1 MFCYLFIFAQILIL
15 ILGVCY
21 PAKTFQQYYDE
32 IIRLQK
38 KNDELEAEVQKC
50 RRGLKFVEDDRKCLF
65 YTGISS
71 YETFFKL
78 FKFLEP
84 SLDQPVCNLSKDQ
97 LLVLTL
103 TRLRL
108 NTSLSSLAYDYNS
121 SLTTISKYFHRTL
134 YQIHESLK
142 WANFPTEPEIAVRHL
157 PQNFQSKFGN
167 KRIFIVD
174 CFEIFCQNPSDLKAA
189 TSLYSNYKKHETIKY
204 MIAIHPDG
212 NIAFISSGY
221 NGRIS
226 DKEIFKKS
234 GILDHIVEDDII
246 LADKGFEIAD
256 LVAEKKAVLNI
267 PNFLRKKTQFSLK
280 ELDENKQVTQY
291 RIHVE
296 RAIGVIREKFSILS
310 APISVNTMARYQNG
324 LTAVD
329 LIVKVSCILYSLN
342 KKIIT

>member
-1 MFCYLFIFAQILIL
+1 MSTRAGSGNMECGADNSTHGRSRSNSEHSDMSSKAGSEDMDTGTDHSSHSRSRSISERSDFSSRAGSDHNYSSSDDMDSDDIRADLNMDRSDLPENFTSLPTDQQQSNPSILASKHQEDEAVASSSRKGNCNVQEG
-15 ILGVCY
+15 GVCY

-32 IIRLQK
+32 IIRLQT

-142 WANFPTEPEIAVRHL
+142 WANLPTKPEIAIRHL

-189 TSLYSNYKKHETIKY
+189 TSLYSNYKKHETVKY
-204 MIAIHPDG
+204 MIAIDP
-212 NIAFISSGY
+212 
-221 NGRIS
+221 
-226 DKEIFKKS
+226 
-234 GILDHIVEDDII
+234 
-246 LADKGFEIAD
+246 
-256 LVAEKKAVLNI
+256 
-267 PNFLRKKTQFSLK
+267 LRS
-280 ELDENKQVTQY
+280 
-291 RIHVE
+291 
-296 RAIGVIREKFSILS
+296 
-310 APISVNTMARYQNG
+310 M
-324 LTAVD
+324 
-329 LIVKVSCILYSLN
+329 
-342 KKIIT
+342 